1 MEGGERMIELILRV
15 LILAQTIMWLIALS
29 VGDEELGRDI
39 LLTAIFSTAVL
50 AITILDKRR
59 D

>member
-1 MEGGERMIELILRV
+1 MIELILRV
-15 LILAQTIMWLIALS
+15 LILTQTIMWLIALS

-50 AITILDKRR
+50 VVTILDKRR

>member
-1 MEGGERMIELILRV
+1 MIELILRV
-15 LILAQTIMWLIALS
+15 LILAQTIMWLITLF
-29 VGDEELGRDI
+29 VGDKELGRDI

-50 AITILDKRR
+50 VVTILDKRR